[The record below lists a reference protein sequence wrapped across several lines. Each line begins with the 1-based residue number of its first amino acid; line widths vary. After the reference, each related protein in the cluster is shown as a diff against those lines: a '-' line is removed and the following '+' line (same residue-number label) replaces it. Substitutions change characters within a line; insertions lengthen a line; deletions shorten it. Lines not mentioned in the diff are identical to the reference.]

1 MQNKRDDIDRIK
13 ASLSITEVATA
24 LGIQVQRGK
33 FKCLYPMRHAHGD
46 RTPSVSIS
54 EEKGLF
60 TCWVCEDMRGDV
72 IELVK
77 QARSCSFL
85 EAIEWLKTEFLSQS
99 QINGLSSI
107 KKIIAESDS
116 IVTPKPPKPEIKP
129 EERMKV
135 VLSFL
140 KRLSVVDG
148 TPAARWLVSRRV
160 FKPAWDK
167 MRLRYISDY
176 NALNKS
182 LLSEFGLELLQKI
195 GLYNDRGNLRY
206 YKHPLIFP
214 YLDEQVRSLFFQ
226 ARTIDSS
233 VVPKEL
239 NLKGEIPYPYNKPA
253 LNQKPGWVYLCE
265 GVVDTLTLISRN
277 IEAVGVPGVRS
288 FKPEWVHLFA
298 QKKVVLCFDQD
309 EPGREATKYVQS
321 LFERAQIYSVP
332 LGHGIEDEDLKMKE
346 GQDINDWFN
355 QRK

>member
-1 MQNKRDDIDRIK
+1 MQIKRDDIDKIK
-13 ASLSITEVATA
+13 ASLSITAVANA
-24 LGIQVQRGK
+24 LGIDVQRGK
-33 FKCLYPMRHAHGD
+33 FRCLYPMRHAHGD

-72 IELVK
+72 FELVK
-77 QARSCSFL
+77 QARSCSFA
-85 EAIEWLKTEFLSQS
+85 EALEWLQTEFMSQA
-99 QINGLSSI
+99 QIHGLTSLNKSI
-107 KKIIAESDS
+107 TEPSIARP
-116 IVTPKPPKPEIKP
+116 VKQAKPEIKP

-148 TPAARWLVSRRV
+148 TPAARWLASRRI

-176 NALNKS
+176 SALNKS
-182 LLSEFGLELLQKI
+182 LLSEFGLELLQKT

-214 YLDEQVRSLFFQ
+214 YLDEHVRSLFFQ
-226 ARTIDSS
+226 ARAIDSS

-239 NLKGEIPYPYNKPA
+239 NLKGEIPYPYNKVI
-253 LNQKPGWVYLCE
+253 LNQQPGWVFLCE
-265 GVVDTLTLISRN
+265 GVVDTLTMISRN
-277 IEAVGVPGVRS
+277 MEAVGIPGVKS
-288 FKPEWVHLFA
+288 FKPEWVSLFA

-309 EPGREATKYVQS
+309 GPGREATELVQN
-321 LFERAQIYSVP
+321 LFQRAQIQTA
-332 LGHGIEDEDLKMKE
+332 LFGRGIEDEHLKLKE

-355 QRK
+355 QR

>member
-1 MQNKRDDIDRIK
+1 MQNKRDDIDKIK
-13 ASLSITEVATA
+13 ATLSITEVAKA
-24 LGIQVQRGK
+24 LGIDVQRGK
-33 FKCLYPMRHAHGD
+33 FRCLYPMRHAHGD

-85 EAIEWLKTEFLSQS
+85 EAIEWLQTEFIGLNQTNTSLSLKRTNTES
-99 QINGLSSI
+99 NSSI
-107 KKIIAESDS
+107 STKSTQKD
-116 IVTPKPPKPEIKP
+116 VKP

-140 KRLSVVDG
+140 KRLSMVEG
-148 TPAARWLVSRRV
+148 TPAARWLAKRRIY
-160 FKPAWDK
+160 KPAWDK
-167 MRLRYISDY
+167 MRLRYIADY
-176 NALNKS
+176 SALNKS
-182 LLSEFGLELLQKI
+182 LLSEFGLELLQKT
-195 GLYNDRGNLRY
+195 GLYNERGNLRY

-214 YLDEQVRSLFFQ
+214 YLDEQIRSLFFQ
-226 ARTIDSS
+226 ARAIDST

-239 NLKGEIPYPYNKPA
+239 NLKGEIPYPYNKVI
-253 LNQKPGWVYLCE
+253 LNQKPGWVFLCE

-277 IEAVGVPGVRS
+277 IEAVGIPGVKS
-288 FKPEWVHLFA
+288 FKPEWVHFFA

-309 EPGREATKYVQS
+309 EPGREASELVQG
-321 LFERAQIYSVP
+321 LFQRANIYSVP
-332 LGHGIEDEDLKMKE
+332 LGHGLEDERFKMQE

-355 QRK
+355 QR

>member
-1 MQNKRDDIDRIK
+1 MQIKRDDIDKIK
-13 ASLSITEVATA
+13 ASLSITAVANA
-24 LGIQVQRGK
+24 LGIDVQRGK
-33 FKCLYPMRHAHGD
+33 FRCLYPMRHAHGD

-72 IELVK
+72 FELVK
-77 QARSCSFL
+77 QARSCSFA
-85 EAIEWLKTEFLSQS
+85 EALEWLQTEFMSQT
-99 QINGLSSI
+99 QIHGLTSLNKSI
-107 KKIIAESDS
+107 TEPSIARP
-116 IVTPKPPKPEIKP
+116 VKQAKPEIKP

-148 TPAARWLVSRRV
+148 TPAARWLASRRI

-176 NALNKS
+176 SALNKS
-182 LLSEFGLELLQKI
+182 LLSEFGLELLQKT

-214 YLDEQVRSLFFQ
+214 YLDEHVRSLFFQ
-226 ARTIDSS
+226 ARAIDSS

-239 NLKGEIPYPYNKPA
+239 NLKGEIPYPYNKVI
-253 LNQKPGWVYLCE
+253 LNQQPGWVFLCE
-265 GVVDTLTLISRN
+265 GVVDTLTMISRN
-277 IEAVGVPGVRS
+277 MEAVGIPGVKS
-288 FKPEWVHLFA
+288 FKPEWVSLFA

-309 EPGREATKYVQS
+309 GPGREATKLVQN
-321 LFERAQIYSVP
+321 LFQRAQIQTA
-332 LGHGIEDEDLKMKE
+332 LFGRGIEDERLKLKE

-355 QRK
+355 QR